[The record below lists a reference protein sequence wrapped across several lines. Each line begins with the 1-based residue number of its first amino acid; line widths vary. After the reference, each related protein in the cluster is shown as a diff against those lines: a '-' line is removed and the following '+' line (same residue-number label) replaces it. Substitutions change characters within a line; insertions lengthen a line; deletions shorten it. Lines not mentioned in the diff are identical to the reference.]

1 MTNSGR
7 FFLNIQFFMSEI
19 RKKYVRWT
27 FYLAG
32 LLVLLAASVVLSLS
46 VGEMNLGFMDIF
58 GILLNRQ
65 ESMEYTILSQIR
77 IPRVLLGVAV
87 GGALSLAGILLQGV
101 YRNPLVEPYTLG
113 ISGGAS
119 LGVAFAIVFSL
130 HQLVGSFVLPLAGF
144 AGSFMIIFL
153 VYTIS
158 TRSGRINIQT
168 MLLTGV
174 MISFIASS
182 SMMLLMATT
191 SSENLHGIVFWIMG
205 SLDEPDMSLIY
216 MTLIVAL
223 ASLLASYFF
232 VQPLNALRL
241 GEDKAK
247 HLGINTDLAIKLLF
261 LMASLLAG
269 ICVAV
274 AGVIGFVGLIIPH
287 LMRLL
292 FGTDY
297 RILMVT
303 SFLSGSI
310 FLVVCDVIA
319 RTIISPNELPIGVIT
334 GIAGGIAFLLMM
346 SRASIRSLNKNR

>member
-1 MTNSGR
+1 M
-7 FFLNIQFFMSEI
+7 Q
-19 RKKYVRWT
+19 RKYLHWLII
-27 FYLAG
+27 LAG
-32 LLVLLAASVVLSLS
+32 LLVLLIASVILSLS

-58 GILLNRQ
+58 SILSRGH

-77 IPRVLLGVAV
+77 FPRVLLGIAV
-87 GGALSLAGILLQGV
+87 GGALSLSGILLQGV

-119 LGVAFAIVFSL
+119 LGVAFAIVFGL
-130 HQLVGSFVLPLAGF
+130 HQLIGSFVLPVAGF
-144 AGSFMIIFL
+144 TGSFLIIFL

-158 TRSGRINIQT
+158 TRNGRVNIQT

-182 SMMLLMATT
+182 SMMLLMAITNA
-191 SSENLHGIVFWIMG
+191 ENLHGIIFWIMG
-205 SLDEPDMSLIY
+205 SLDEPDLSLIY
-216 MTLIVAL
+216 ITLIL
-223 ASLLASYFF
+223 SLLSLVGSYFF

-241 GEDKAK
+241 GEEKAK
-247 HLGINTDLAIKLLF
+247 HLGINTDTAIKLLF
-261 LMASLLAG
+261 LLASLLAG
-269 ICVAV
+269 VSVAV

-292 FGTDY
+292 VGSDY
-297 RILMVT
+297 RILLVS

-310 FLVVCDVIA
+310 FLVLSDVIA

-334 GIAGGIAFLLMM
+334 GIVGGVVFLLMM
-346 SRASIRSLNKNR
+346 SRSSILSLNKSR

>member
-1 MTNSGR
+1 M
-7 FFLNIQFFMSEI
+7 Q
-19 RKKYVRWT
+19 KKYLRWSL
-27 FYLAG
+27 YLAG
-32 LLVLLAASVVLSLS
+32 LLVLLVASVVLSLS

-58 GILLNRQ
+58 SILRKGH

-77 IPRVLLGVAV
+77 FPRVLLGIAV
-87 GGALSLAGILLQGV
+87 GGALSLSGILLQGV

-119 LGVAFAIVFSL
+119 LGVAIAIVFGL
-130 HQLVGSFVLPLAGF
+130 HQLIGSFVLPIAGF
-144 AGSFMIIFL
+144 AGSFLIIFL

-158 TRSGRINIQT
+158 TRNGRVNIQT

-182 SMMLLMATT
+182 GMMFLMATT
-191 SSENLHGIVFWIMG
+191 NSENLHGIIFWIMG

-216 MTLIVAL
+216 ITLILSVCTL
-223 ASLLASYFF
+223 AFSYLF

-241 GEDKAK
+241 GEEKAK
-247 HLGINTDLAIKLLF
+247 HLGINTDTAIKLLF

-269 ICVAV
+269 VSVAV

-292 FGTDY
+292 VGSDY
-297 RILMVT
+297 RILLIS

-310 FLVVCDVIA
+310 FLVLSDVIA

-334 GIAGGIAFLLMM
+334 GIAGGIVFLLMM
-346 SRASIRSLNKNR
+346 SRSSIRSLNKGQ

>member
-1 MTNSGR
+1 M
-7 FFLNIQFFMSEI
+7 Q
-19 RKKYVRWT
+19 KKYLQWIT
-27 FYLAG
+27 YLSG
-32 LLVLLAASVVLSLS
+32 LLVLLIASVVLSLS

-58 GILLNRQ
+58 SILRKGH

-77 IPRVLLGVAV
+77 IPRVLLGIAV

-119 LGVAFAIVFSL
+119 LGVALAIVFGL
-130 HQLVGSFVLPLAGF
+130 HQLIGSFVLPVAGF
-144 AGSFMIIFL
+144 AGSFLIIFL

-158 TRSGRINIQT
+158 TRNGRVNIQT

-182 SMMLLMATT
+182 SMMLLMAIT
-191 SSENLHGIVFWIMG
+191 SSENLHGIIFWIMG
-205 SLDEPDMSLIY
+205 SLDEPDKSLIY
-216 MTLIVAL
+216 ITLIL
-223 ASLLASYFF
+223 AFCSLVLSYLF

-241 GEDKAK
+241 GEEKAK
-247 HLGINTDLAIKLLF
+247 HLGINTDTTIKLIF
-261 LMASLLAG
+261 LLASLLAG
-269 ICVAV
+269 VCVAV

-292 FGTDY
+292 FGSDY
-297 RILMVT
+297 RILLVS

-310 FLVVCDVIA
+310 FLVLSDVIA

-334 GIAGGIAFLLMM
+334 GIVGGIVFLLMM
-346 SRASIRSLNKNR
+346 SRASFRTLKNNG

>member
-1 MTNSGR
+1 M
-7 FFLNIQFFMSEI
+7 
-19 RKKYVRWT
+19 

-32 LLVLLAASVVLSLS
+32 LLILLIASVLLSLS
-46 VGEMNLGFMDIF
+46 VGEINLSIADIV
-58 GILLNRQ
+58 GILQQGN

-77 IPRVLLGVAV
+77 FPRVLLGIAV
-87 GGALSLAGILLQGV
+87 GGALSLSGILLQGV

-119 LGVAFAIVFSL
+119 LGVAFAIVFGL
-130 HQLVGSFVLPLAGF
+130 HQLVGSFVLPVAGF
-144 AGSFMIIFL
+144 AGAFLIIFL

-158 TRSGRINIQT
+158 SRSGRINIQS

-191 SSENLHGIVFWIMG
+191 SSENLHGIIFWIMG

-216 MTLIVAL
+216 ITLTMAF
-223 ASLLASYFF
+223 ASLVTAYFF

-241 GEDKAK
+241 GEEKAK
-247 HLGINTDLAIKLLF
+247 HLGINTDTTIKLLF
-261 LMASLLAG
+261 LLASLLAG
-269 ICVAV
+269 VCVAV

-287 LMRLL
+287 LMRMLV
-292 FGTDY
+292 GSDY
-297 RILMVT
+297 RILLVS

-310 FLVVCDVIA
+310 FLVLSDVIA

-334 GIAGGIAFLLMM
+334 GIVGGIVFLLMM
-346 SRASIRSLNKNR
+346 SRSSLSPIKNNG

>member
-1 MTNSGR
+1 M
-7 FFLNIQFFMSEI
+7 Q
-19 RKKYVRWT
+19 KKYLQWSL
-27 FYLAG
+27 YLAG
-32 LLVLLAASVVLSLS
+32 LFVLLIASVLLSLS

-58 GILLNRQ
+58 SILRKGH

-77 IPRVLLGVAV
+77 FPRVLLGIAV
-87 GGALSLAGILLQGV
+87 GGALSLSGILLQGV

-119 LGVAFAIVFSL
+119 LGVAFAIVFGL
-130 HQLVGSFVLPLAGF
+130 HKLIGSFVLPASGF
-144 AGSFMIIFL
+144 IGAFLIIFL

-158 TRSGRINIQT
+158 SRSGRINIQS

-174 MISFIASS
+174 MVSFIASS

-191 SSENLHGIVFWIMG
+191 NSENLHGIIFWIMG

-216 MTLIVAL
+216 LTLILAL
-223 ASLLASYFF
+223 VSLVVSYLF

-241 GEDKAK
+241 GEEKAK
-247 HLGINTDLAIKLLF
+247 HLGINTDTTIKLLF
-261 LMASLLAG
+261 LLSSLLAG
-269 ICVAV
+269 VSVAV

-292 FGTDY
+292 VGSDY
-297 RILMVT
+297 RILLVS

-310 FLVVCDVIA
+310 FLVLSDIVA

-334 GIAGGIAFLLMM
+334 GIAGGVVFLVMM
-346 SRASIRSLNKNR
+346 SRTSIRSLNKSR

>member
-1 MTNSGR
+1 
-7 FFLNIQFFMSEI
+7 MSEM
-19 RKKYVRWT
+19 RKKYFRWS

-32 LLVLLAASVVLSLS
+32 LLVLLAVSVILSLS
-46 VGEMNLGFMDIF
+46 AGEMNLGFMDIF
-58 GILLNRQ
+58 SILRKGH

-77 IPRVLLGVAV
+77 FPRVLLGIAV
-87 GGALSLAGILLQGV
+87 GGALSLSGVLLQGV

-119 LGVAFAIVFSL
+119 LGVAFAIVFGL
-130 HQLVGSFVLPLAGF
+130 HQLIGSFVLPLAGF
-144 AGSFMIIFL
+144 VGAFLIIFV
-153 VYTIS
+153 VYIIS

-174 MISFIASS
+174 MVSFIASS
-182 SMMLLMATT
+182 SMMLLMAIT
-191 SSENLHGIVFWIMG
+191 SSENLHGIIFWIMG
-205 SLDEPDMSLIY
+205 SLDESDMSLIY
-216 MTLIVAL
+216 ITLILSVCAL
-223 ASLLASYFF
+223 AVSYLF

-241 GEDKAK
+241 GEEKAK

-261 LMASLLAG
+261 LLASLLAG
-269 ICVAV
+269 VCVAV

-297 RILMVT
+297 RILLIS

-310 FLVVCDVIA
+310 FIVISDVIA

-334 GIAGGIAFLLMM
+334 GIAGGIAFLLMI
-346 SRASIRSLNKNR
+346 SRRSIRSVNKSR

>member
-1 MTNSGR
+1 M
-7 FFLNIQFFMSEI
+7 Q
-19 RKKYVRWT
+19 KKYLQWSM
-27 FYLAG
+27 YLAG
-32 LLVLLAASVVLSLS
+32 LLVLLLASAVLSLS

-58 GILLNRQ
+58 SILQQGN
-65 ESMEYTILSQIR
+65 ESIEYTILSQIR
-77 IPRVLLGVAV
+77 IPRVLLGIAV

-144 AGSFMIIFL
+144 AGSFLIIFL

-241 GEDKAK
+241 GEEKAK

-310 FLVVCDVIA
+310 FLVISDVIA

-346 SRASIRSLNKNR
+346 SRASIRSLNKSR